1 MNLSAFVFKS
11 EQTVAAISIT
21 GLGAK
26 SCGVYRPISL
36 KKIAVLSSMYTSL
49 NQMMIGLSEVPS
61 NWIKLSR
68 LGVPDFPSSLSALVD
83 PPTSLPVRVPVS
95 LLSSSSNPRRIW
107 VIGVPGTNID
117 FP

>member
-68 LGVPDFPSSLSALVD
+68 LGVPDFPSSLAALVD
-83 PPTSLPVRVPVS
+83 PPTSPPMQVPI
-95 LLSSSSNPRRIW
+95 LGGELIKNEIKKNAEFIFCW
-107 VIGVPGTNID
+107 NHLM
-117 FP
+117 